1 MEHDGQNFVSFWTIF
16 WTPHLTT
23 QKIKILKKWT
33 KCLEILSF
41 CIFAPY
47 IMYGSWDMER
57 NGQNFLSFWSLF
69 FLFTHLK
76 NKNFERMKKTPGD
89 ITILHTC
96 TIHENQMMYGSWD
109 MERDGQNSLSFWII
123 FSTLTTRKIKI
134 LKKWKMSG
142 DIIVL
147 HTCTKNHDHMIISYN
162 VPEIRHWTDLIYFS
176 FWAIC
181 YSFKPLTIQKFKI

>member
-33 KCLEILSF
+33 KCLEISSF
-41 CIFAPY
+41 CMFAPY

-57 NGQNFLSFWSLF
+57 DGQNFLSFW
-69 FLFTHLK
+69 T
-76 NKNFERMKKTPGD
+76 
-89 ITILHTC
+89 
-96 TIHENQMMYGSWD
+96 
-109 MERDGQNSLSFWII
+109 I

-134 LKKWKMSG
+134 LKKWKMPG

-147 HTCTKNHDHMIISYN
+147 HTCTKNHNHMIIGYT